1 MNLTV
6 ERSSVDD
13 NKKLYSSNQFEDST

>member
-13 NKKLYSSNQFEDST
+13 NKMLYSSNQFEDPT